1 MDDALLRMDAAWFTL
16 FGKLTSGQTTPQE
29 RSDAVAAV
37 EIERLHAG
45 LPPIETLADKPWA
58 ASSDVL
64 Q

>member
-1 MDDALLRMDAAWFTL
+1 MDAAWFTL

-29 RSDAVAAV
+29 LSDAVAAV